1 MYSHVSHKELNET
14 NKKHVLRDELDSLKM
29 YMYIRYILRM
39 GEVRTDSNNINSVV
53 SPEHIG
59 KLYFTVIY
67 NQYSRDLIRL
77 TSFIMNFCLDL
88 AVPSMEFTF

>member
-14 NKKHVLRDELDSLKM
+14 NKKHVLRDELNSLK
-29 YMYIRYILRM
+29 MYIRYILRM

-77 TSFIMNFCLDL
+77 ASFIMNFCLDL
-88 AVPSMEFTF
+88 AVPSVEFTF

>member
-1 MYSHVSHKELNET
+1 MYSHESHKELNET
-14 NKKHVLRDELDSLKM
+14 NKKHVLRDELNSLKM
-29 YMYIRYILRM
+29 YIRSILRM

>member
-1 MYSHVSHKELNET
+1 MYSHVNQQELNET
-14 NKKHVLRDELDSLKM
+14 NKKHALRDELNSLK
-29 YMYIRYILRM
+29 MYIRYILRM

-88 AVPSMEFTF
+88 AVPSVEFTF

>member
-1 MYSHVSHKELNET
+1 MYSHESHKELNET
-14 NKKHVLRDELDSLKM
+14 NKKHVLRDELNSLKL
-29 YMYIRYILRM
+29 YIRYILRM
-39 GEVRTDSNNINSVV
+39 GEVRKDSNNINSVV

>member
-14 NKKHVLRDELDSLKM
+14 NKKHVLRDELNSLK
-29 YMYIRYILRM
+29 MYIRYILRM

-59 KLYFTVIY
+59 KLYFTVIN

-77 TSFIMNFCLDL
+77 SSFIMNFCLDL
-88 AVPSMEFTF
+88 AVPSVEFTF